1 MELEVEV
8 EVQDVPEEMDLCC
21 LIGHIVLEVAGLL
34 ERIGC
39 RRAGMGLVHTLEEV
53 GELVVVQDGSWL
65 WFLRMETEMF
75 HSC

>member
-1 MELEVEV
+1 M
-8 EVQDVPEEMDLCC
+8 
-21 LIGHIVLEVAGLL
+21 LEVAGLL

-39 RRAGMGLVHTLEEV
+39 RRAGMGLVHTVEEV

-75 HSC
+75 HSCWQLYPGFLDSFLRKFGYF

>member
-1 MELEVEV
+1 M
-8 EVQDVPEEMDLCC
+8 
-21 LIGHIVLEVAGLL
+21 LEVAGLL

-39 RRAGMGLVHTLEEV
+39 RRAGMGLVHTVKEV
-53 GELVVVQDGSWL
+53 GQLVVVQDGSWL